1 MIQRNEEKGSA
12 LLFILLHRTRK
23 GAPLKRR
30 ANHPILTFAL
40 LALGSAIAAFAVEEF
55 LVPNTILD
63 GGVIGIGI
71 MVSYLTGLPLAAL
84 TILLNVPFVILGGLK
99 LGRSFTVRAV
109 FSMAVFSPAWSC
121 TAGGQRPQTTP
132 CSLFAS
138 EVSCWA
144 SVSAS
149 SSERAAVWTAPRL
162 SLSYSAEGPTS
173 P

>member
-1 MIQRNEEKGSA
+1 M
-12 LLFILLHRTRK
+12 
-23 GAPLKRR
+23 KRR

-71 MVSYLTGLPLAAL
+71 MVSHLTGLPLAAL

-109 FSMAVFSPAWSC
+109 FSMAVFSAC
-121 TAGGQRPQTTP
+121 VELYGGWAKATGDALLA
-132 CSLFAS
+132 LFAS